1 MKAVKI
7 ASVVLLL
14 LSITVTANSLY
25 TRHLTK
31 ELSSELSHISII
43 DGEAP
48 TEELKKVASKFN
60 RAERFISITV
70 SHDDLTNI
78 EEGFADLIGAAEAGM
93 AGDVERI
100 KNRLVDSIEHL
111 GRLSGLNLD
120 SII

>member
-7 ASVVLLL
+7 ATVVFLLL
-14 LSITVTANSLY
+14 TLAVTANSLY
-25 TRHLTK
+25 IRHLTK
-31 ELSSELSHISII
+31 EFCNELDRISVY
-43 DGEAP
+43 DENTSG
-48 TEELKKVASKFN
+48 ELKAVAKKFKH
-60 RAERFISITV
+60 AERFISITV

-93 AGDVERI
+93 TGDVERI

-111 GRLSGLNLD
+111 GRLSGLNSD

>member
-7 ASVVLLL
+7 AIVVFLLL
-14 LSITVTANSLY
+14 TLAVTANSLY
-25 TRHLTK
+25 IRHLTK
-31 ELSSELSHISII
+31 EFCNELDRISVY
-43 DGEAP
+43 DEPSTEA
-48 TEELKKVASKFN
+48 LKSVANKFK
-60 RAERFISITV
+60 RAERFISVTV

-93 AGDVERI
+93 TGDVERI
-100 KNRLVDSIEHL
+100 KNRLIDSIEHL